1 MAGEKHLST
10 PLTAVAKLNLDA
22 LSNASSVLQSGQL
35 FRYGENTSDGQFVAK
50 LETEFAK
57 YHGTRFAVGV
67 NSGGSAMYV
76 ALLAAGV
83 TSQDTVLLN
92 AFTLAPVPG
101 ALENIG
107 CKIKLVDINE
117 NLTVDFED
125 LQEKIS
131 LYKPKAFLLSHM
143 RGHFGDLEKIQ
154 KICLENDV
162 ILVEDCA
169 HTLGGKWKGKSTGTF
184 GSAGCFSLQTYKQ
197 INAGEGGIIVT
208 DDEDLAAK
216 AILYSGSYGLHHQN
230 GNPPSKEV
238 FAKYEGKIPN
248 FSLRLNELAAAV
260 SLPQL
265 ESLEEIN
272 QKWREIYSY
281 IENAVQHE
289 KIRFPTILPDVIQAP
304 TSIQFFLD
312 MRAEEIQTFVENCA
326 KKGLKIK
333 WFGSPQAIG
342 FTSTYR
348 HWNYLESEELK
359 SADLHLAQLCD
370 VRLPSTLSKEDCQII
385 ADIILEVIQ
394 K

>member
-1 MAGEKHLST
+1 MGGEKHLST
-10 PLTAVAKLNLDA
+10 PLTAVAELDSEA
-22 LSNASSVLQSGQL
+22 MSNALAVLESGQL

-50 LETEFAK
+50 LEAAFAN
-57 YHGTRFAVGV
+57 YHATRFAVGV

-76 ALLAAGV
+76 AMLAAGV
-83 TSQDTVLLN
+83 TNQDVVLLN

-107 CKIKLVDINE
+107 CEIKLVDINE
-117 NLTVDFED
+117 NLTVNVED
-125 LQEKIS
+125 LVRKIS

-154 KICLENDV
+154 EICNENNV
-162 ILVEDCA
+162 ILIEDCA
-169 HTLGGKWKGKSTGTF
+169 HTLGGRWKGKATGTF
-184 GSAGCFSLQTYKQ
+184 GFAGCFSLQTYKQ

-238 FAKYEGKIPN
+238 FAKYDGKIPN

-265 ESLEEIN
+265 TSLEERN
-272 QKWREIYSY
+272 QKWREIYSG
-281 IENAVQHE
+281 IENAIEHE
-289 KIRFPTILPDVIQAP
+289 NIRFPEILPDVIQAP
-304 TSIQFFLD
+304 TSIQFFVNKQP
-312 MRAEEIQTFVENCA
+312 EEIQNFVEKCA
-326 KKGLKIK
+326 QRGLKIK

-342 FTSTYR
+342 FTSTYK
-348 HWNYLESEELK
+348 HWSYLESERLE
-359 SADLHLAQLCD
+359 SADTHLAQLCD
-370 VRLPSTLSKEDCQII
+370 VRLPSTLTKEDCQII
-385 ADIILEVIQ
+385 ADIILAEI
-394 K
+394 